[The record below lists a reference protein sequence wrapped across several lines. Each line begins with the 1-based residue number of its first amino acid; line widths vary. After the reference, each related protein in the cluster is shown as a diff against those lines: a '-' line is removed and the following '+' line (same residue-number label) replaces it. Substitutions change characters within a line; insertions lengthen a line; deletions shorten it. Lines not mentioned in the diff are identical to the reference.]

1 MSKAVAVASLG
12 LVAYGAGRAFVPAL
26 QGPAAAAD
34 AGAAL
39 RGAVVA
45 EQAAATGGSALP
57 LGLACASGVLAV
69 AAAGRGTARRSRVA
83 RQAAKEPKSEV
94 EPTPEVETPP
104 PPPPFN
110 PATAMGVTAPLGYFD
125 PLGFAKVGD
134 EAGFRKLRSAEIKHG
149 RVAMMAAVGAVVQ
162 HFVQF
167 PGFENIPKGL
177 GAVTT
182 GAGTY
187 GFVALFLISGVFEL
201 LLWKDDDA
209 KEVGDYGNPLSL
221 GAPLGWSE
229 DMRDRELN
237 NGRAAMFAAV
247 GIIVAE
253 LATGKDAVEQL
264 F

>member
-83 RQAAKEPKSEV
+83 RQAAKEP
-94 EPTPEVETPP
+94 TPEVETPP

-182 GAGTY
+182 GPGTY

>member
-1 MSKAVAVASLG
+1 MSKAMTVASLG

-26 QGPAAAAD
+26 QGPAAAAH

-57 LGLACASGVLAV
+57 LGVACASGVLAV
-69 AAAGRGTARRSRVA
+69 AAVGRGTARRSRGVA
-83 RQAAKEPKSEV
+83 RQAAKEPAAK

-110 PATAMGVTAPLGYFD
+110 PASAVGNTAPLGFFD

-134 EAGFRKLRSAEIKHG
+134 EAGFRKLRSSEIKHG

-162 HFVQF
+162 HYVQL

-182 GAGTY
+182 APGTY

-229 DMRDRELN
+229 NMRNGELN